1 MPKKSKIIVINLL
14 SGEIDLFK
22 NKQDAAEKVGI
33 HRNSLVNV
41 TGRKTFGDYLV
52 IITDEK

>member
-14 SGEIDLFK
+14 NGEIDLFK

-33 HRNSLVNV
+33 HRNSMIPIKD
-41 TGRKTFGDYLV
+41 RATFGNYLV
-52 IITDEK
+52 IIANEK